1 MRISSLVF
9 ALTFCLGIVGYA
21 IAEDGGK
28 NLKVLPKTMSKV
40 EIKKVMKAMSA
51 SLGVECDHCHNTE
64 DMAVDTKHKLEA
76 REMMVMVNDINKR
89 YFKGEME
96 VTCKTCHRG
105 QHEPSE

>member
-1 MRISSLVF
+1 MNRKKAIEYLERKEMIDSSYQEREF
-9 ALTFCLGIVGYA
+9 TK
-21 IAEDGGK
+21 EEEK
-28 NLKVLPKTMSKV
+28 